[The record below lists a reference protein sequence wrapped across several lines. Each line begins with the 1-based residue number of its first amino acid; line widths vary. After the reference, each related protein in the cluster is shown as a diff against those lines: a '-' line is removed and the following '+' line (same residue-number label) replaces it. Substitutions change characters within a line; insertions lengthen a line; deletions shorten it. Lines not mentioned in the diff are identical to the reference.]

1 MNSVRYSFSSYRVK
15 CPGHFCRTAGCFGC
29 SLGSGRRL
37 PAKKDIL
44 DPPVAHGLLVLQKRQ
59 PVRFNGAYLSSP
71 FSITFLSS
79 FSKTTISRTRPCM
92 PFWPSTSTEKSAVRL
107 KKISG
112 QSAKLP
118 QNIRNIRSSKSK
130 SWSSMPMVG
139 LSSRTGPRPVPLL
152 LPANVSNRS
161 LKLWIYRSEFFMLTE
176 LLLPSTQHSRP
187 LRRGNAPPT

>member
-71 FSITFLSS
+71 FSTSFLSS
-79 FSKTTISRTRPCM
+79 SSKTTISRTRPCM

-107 KKISG
+107 KKIGG
-112 QSAKLP
+112 QSAKLL
-118 QNIRNIRSSKSK
+118 QNARNMRSSKSR
-130 SWSSMPMVG
+130 SWSSIPMVC
-139 LSSRTGPRPVPLL
+139 LSSRTGPDQCRFC
-152 LPANVSNRS
+152 LPRTYQSGA
-161 LKLWIYRSEFFMLTE
+161 
-176 LLLPSTQHSRP
+176 
-187 LRRGNAPPT
+187 